1 MVLIVMG
8 VSGAGKTT
16 IGKALASALGWTFVD
31 ADDLHPASNIA
42 KMARNEPLTDA
53 DRDPW
58 LARVRDVI
66 AGSLAAEASLVV
78 ACSALKARYRARLAA
93 DDPRVRFVYL
103 NASEEVL
110 ARRLADRPRHFAGP
124 GLLASQLASLEE
136 PRDATVV
143 DADGSPAAIV
153 DEIKRRLSL

>member
-1 MVLIVMG
+1 MVVIVMG

-16 IGKALASALGWTFVD
+16 IGQALAGALGWTFVD
-31 ADDLHPASNIA
+31 ADGLHPAANIA

-66 AGSLAAEASLVV
+66 AGALAREESLVV

-93 DDPRVRFVYL
+93 DDPLVGFVYL
-103 NASEEVL
+103 KASEEVL
-110 ARRLADRPRHFAGP
+110 SRRLADRPRHFAGP

-136 PRDATVV
+136 PRDAMVV
-143 DADGSPAAIV
+143 DADRSPAAIV
-153 DEIKRRLSL
+153 DEVKRRLNL

>member
-16 IGKALASALGWTFVD
+16 IGRALAAALGWTFVD
-31 ADDLHPASNIA
+31 ADDLHPAANVA

-58 LARVRDVI
+58 LASVRDVI
-66 AGSLAAEASLVV
+66 AAALAREESLVV

-93 DDPRVRFVYL
+93 DDPLVRFVYL
-103 NASEEVL
+103 KASEEVL
-110 ARRLADRPRHFAGP
+110 SHRLADRPRHFAGP

-136 PRDATVV
+136 PRDAIIV
-143 DADGSPAAIV
+143 DADGAPAAIV
-153 DEIKRRLSL
+153 DEIKRRLNL